1 MAKRTKQ
8 DDETLAAIEQL
19 ENEGGAIVDTTND
32 YDEPRFIVYRGGHP
46 LIRRCGYAF
55 EPNRRKCVPAGI
67 AAVLVAV
74 RDFEDATPSTP
85 GKGEADLP
93 PAA

>member
-1 MAKRTKQ
+1 MAKRSRQ
-8 DDETLAAIEQL
+8 D
-19 ENEGGAIVDTTND
+19 EGPALGSSD
-32 YDEPRFIVYRGGHP
+32 DEPRLITYRGGHP

-55 EPNRRKCVPAGI
+55 EPHKPKRVPAGV

-74 RDFEDATPSTP
+74 RDFEDSSPSAP
-85 GKGEADLP
+85 DDGDSELP

>member
-8 DDETLAAIEQL
+8 DDDTRAAIEQM
-19 ENEGGAIVDTTND
+19 ENEGGPAAPFTDD
-32 YDEPRFIVYRGGHP
+32 DDAPRLVIYHGGHP

-55 EPNRRKCVPAGI
+55 EPHKAKRVPAGV
-67 AAVLVAV
+67 AAVLVAL
-74 RDFEDATPSTP
+74 RDFEDSTP
-85 GKGEADLP
+85 ASVNEGDSELP